1 LKIDKIIYDR
11 IDRINWF
18 TNCGAPLAPG
28 NINQSIVQVENWEHA
43 KTWYTDA
50 KWEDTTLEAR
60 NMLTEFLNSKYPNKY
75 SEWNKIVNEAK
86 GYIESSLSDKLWGY
100 GEKYNLGNSFIDCVK
115 WDVLHAIMEFA
126 YIDCKNIPHFFLDL
140 ILVYENGN
148 FPCGWDGAYPV
159 NGELV
164 VY

>member
-1 LKIDKIIYDR
+1 MKVDKMIFDR

-28 NINQSIVQVENWEHA
+28 IINQNIAQVDNWEQA
-43 KTWYTDA
+43 KTWYSDSR
-50 KWEDTTLEAR
+50 WEDTTLEAR
-60 NMLTEFLNSKYPNKY
+60 NTLTAYLYSKYPNKY
-75 SEWNKIVNEAK
+75 SEWNKIVIKAK
-86 GYIESSLSDKLWGY
+86 GYIESSLSEKLRSY
-100 GEKYNLGNSFIDCVK
+100 EEKYNLGNSFIDCVK

-126 YIDCKNIPHFFLDL
+126 YSDCKKTPRFFLDL

-148 FPCGWDGAYPV
+148 FPCGWDGDYPV
-159 NGELV
+159 NGKLV